1 MRDMD
6 EALGTVAWLHINQLT
21 QDTQASRWI
30 DSYCFLFDYRQS
42 IPLHLHFHNL
52 RFDPP
57 SLLGTFIIVPSR

>member
-1 MRDMD
+1 MRDMN
-6 EALGTVAWLHINQLT
+6 EALGTVAWLHFNHLT
-21 QDTQASRWI
+21 QETQASRRI
-30 DSYCFLFDYRQS
+30 DSYCFLFE